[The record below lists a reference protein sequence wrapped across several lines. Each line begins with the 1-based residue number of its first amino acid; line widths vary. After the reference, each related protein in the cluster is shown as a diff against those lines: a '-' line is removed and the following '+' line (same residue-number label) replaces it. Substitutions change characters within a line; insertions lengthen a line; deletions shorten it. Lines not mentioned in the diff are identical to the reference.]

1 MSSEATGVAK
11 VVAEL
16 QAEQAAAWREGAA
29 EQLALIPVERPGA
42 DPQAVKDAR
51 KGGRP
56 AGARNRKT
64 TEMLEYLRARYTHPL
79 IGLAEAWS
87 RPVAVLAA
95 ELKCDLERAYQLQLE
110 AMKASLPYWAS
121 KQPVDVAIDAKGV
134 VQLIIGALPD
144 EEGEDGD
151 QAVVLQGTLAGP
163 AEDTEESEEDQ

>member
-1 MSSEATGVAK
+1 MSNEATGVRK
-11 VVAEL
+11 VVEEL
-16 QAEQAAAWREGAA
+16 QEQQVEAWREGAA

-42 DPQAVKDAR
+42 DPDAVKAAR

-56 AGARNRKT
+56 AGARNRRT

-95 ELKCDLERAYQLQLE
+95 ELGCDLERAFALQLE

-134 VQLIIGALPD
+134 VQLIIGALPAD
-144 EEGEDGD
+144 EGEDGD
-151 QAVVLQGTLAGP
+151 QALVIGGTLAGP